1 MMRGRWF
8 VALAL
13 VVLQAPRE
21 SAAGRIGVVPSRPD
35 TLYSGSNA
43 NPSCTDLFNV
53 QDDTMLPLNVVRLR
67 AQQPA
72 GVAPDQVRYQWSFP
86 KPALGQ
92 LLADEDLGP
101 DEQVPAIRSA
111 CADVGNGCVLTA
123 EQLLVY
129 NHPSILWVAPGCDV
143 LPTDTTRP
151 FRGGTVRIGVR
162 VSVGKRRV
170 GRGAGRIGFGRIGS
184 LTLFVA
190 DPGGPFRDG
199 IGNPSGEKIFLNPL
213 FAVRLDPGGLALPK
227 LDTINID

>member
-1 MMRGRWF
+1 EPSRFGDCTKPQKTCLRSAIEASCANLTVRAVRRRRFGRRRNVRAGMMRGRWF

-86 KPALGQ
+86 KP
-92 LLADEDLGP
+92 
-101 DEQVPAIRSA
+101 
-111 CADVGNGCVLTA
+111 
-123 EQLLVY
+123 
-129 NHPSILWVAPGCDV
+129 
-143 LPTDTTRP
+143 
-151 FRGGTVRIGVR
+151 
-162 VSVGKRRV
+162 
-170 GRGAGRIGFGRIGS
+170 
-184 LTLFVA
+184 
-190 DPGGPFRDG
+190 
-199 IGNPSGEKIFLNPL
+199 
-213 FAVRLDPGGLALPK
+213 
-227 LDTINID
+227 